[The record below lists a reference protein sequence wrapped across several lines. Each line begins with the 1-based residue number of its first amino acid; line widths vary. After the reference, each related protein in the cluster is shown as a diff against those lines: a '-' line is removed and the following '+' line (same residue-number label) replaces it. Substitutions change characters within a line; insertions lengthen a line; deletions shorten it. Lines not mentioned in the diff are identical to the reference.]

1 MHTRMA
7 EMLHAFVTE
16 DAKDVLK
23 YVNVD
28 LLCMLMYFVCS
39 FQITNASECSN
50 VGLMSEQGSKKTFFM
65 DKPPAFENL
74 HALIFFRL
82 QPCKFRVGQKLILTG
97 PGRQAPQF
105 LESCGTMLRVFEL
118 NMKNPAFAQQNNSS
132 YRRKIALTEELTT
145 T

>member
-7 EMLHAFVTE
+7 EMLHAFVKE

-50 VGLMSEQGSKKTFFM
+50 IGLMSEQ
-65 DKPPAFENL
+65 E
-74 HALIFFRL
+74 
-82 QPCKFRVGQKLILTG
+82 KFRVSVSGYI
-97 PGRQAPQF
+97 
-105 LESCGTMLRVFEL
+105 
-118 NMKNPAFAQQNNSS
+118 N
-132 YRRKIALTEELTT
+132 IID
-145 T
+145 